1 MHVVENRKYKKIN
14 TIFLPPEIT
23 IVSTLYI
30 FSISIPVYTVFKP
43 KKKIILYM
51 IVF

>member
-14 TIFLPPEIT
+14 TIFLPEIT